1 MDDQQEHKPQ
11 EQPEATALPHSR
23 TSSTEMKHDSLS
35 SSASAPSDADSSPEF
50 TPLDP
55 EVEFEPLAGDE
66 TPPEVIPFTG
76 EEIARGVA
84 LAVTLGLHFETAEE
98 AEAFEQAFMA
108 AIPIMPT
115 PAVLDYLGVGEAL
128 AEYGIHKGTVGG
140 PEALEALPPWL
151 RLLIGA
157 GYLAFAVYTGVRAAK
172 GVKGAKKANAG
183 QPPAPGPHAA
193 GAGPREEVPRG
204 PFQTA
209 GTL

>member
-1 MDDQQEHKPQ
+1 MFE
-11 EQPEATALPHSR
+11 ELPG
-23 TSSTEMKHDSLS
+23 TED
-35 SSASAPSDADSSPEF
+35 
-50 TPLDP
+50 
-55 EVEFEPLAGDE
+55 
-66 TPPEVIPFTG
+66 PPEVVPFTG

-84 LAVTLGLHFETAEE
+84 LVVTLGLRFESPEE
-98 AEAFEQAFMA
+98 AKAFEQAFMA

-128 AEYGIHKGTVGG
+128 AEYGIHKGMVGG
-140 PEALEALPPWL
+140 PDALETLPPWL

-172 GVKGAKKANAG
+172 EVKGVKEKEAG

-204 PFQTA
+204 PFQAT